1 MYNYNQTIRQLRGRF
16 SEPRVFSIFC
26 AKSERLSR
34 LKFACCLIII
44 NLTTLNA
51 FSQNNLKGYVQD
63 SRNNPIFAATILL
76 KHNPEQTTSTDLD
89 GKFVLQSKNLDN
101 DTLEVSYLGYKTLQI
116 ALSKIPNKDSILL
129 VLQGR
134 GNHLSEII
142 ITARTPISA
151 DFSAVQLT
159 KLDVYLNPAAQG
171 DPLKAISF
179 LPSSTTNDE
188 SANPSFR
195 GSSIDRTRVILNCVP
210 IYQPIRNAQ
219 INKVG
224 NFSIFS
230 PEIINKEY
238 AYASNPPL
246 TYGNTSSGLV
256 DITTL
261 NELPHNQLQFTAAVS
276 SLDVFLSQKIESN
289 SFVQIFGNYQ
299 FSGPFIS
306 LNQSNLHSLKSFE
319 TQDIAL
325 NYHLKA
331 SKRLEIN
338 SFNYFIN
345 EGYQANMESYTY
357 AGLSISARKR
367 FFSVNNLFYYTN
379 NGVLGVHIGFDR
391 ETKNFEFG
399 NIVSDKQSKL
409 NYASINYKYIASS
422 RCTLE
427 TGFSNDNQKV
437 AFDDIL
443 PSFYYAQSPKSPAY
457 PLASTIKNRNLEA
470 YLYSIWEVGSR
481 WNFFSGIRS
490 NIPNHGQTPYLSGQ
504 VGIKY
509 ETNHHQSLSLNL
521 GHYNSYSVPDYYQE
535 QFNLLKSDQISLEYH
550 YKRHST
556 LLTLATFYTRETGQ
570 EATEGIFNSQGV
582 NILGAEF
589 MLEQH
594 LHKYVKLTFANAYIN
609 KQKMVYGKSFASD
622 KSLNYFVKTS
632 ITYQNP
638 KLFSTSLTY
647 IGRPGTYYTPV
658 LSAYYDSL
666 TQFYRPVYNEQLYSN
681 QLGNY
686 NRFDISLSRYISLNK
701 ASLICFFSVNNIF
714 NTKNESNIIYSQNYT
729 QSSPDYYQRRIWFF
743 GIVWGLK
750 Y

>member
-1 MYNYNQTIRQLRGRF
+1 MIRQHANSGAIF
-16 SEPRVFSIFC
+16 WEQRVFSSFQAI
-26 AKSERLSR
+26 SGRLSR
-34 LKFACCLIII
+34 LKLACCLIII
-44 NLTTLNA
+44 NLAASTA

-63 SRNNPIFAATILL
+63 NRNNPIFAATVLL
-76 KHNPEQTTSTDLD
+76 KHDPQQTTSTDLD
-89 GKFVLQSKNLDN
+89 GKFTLHIKNTNN
-101 DTLEVSYLGYKTLQI
+101 DTLEVSFLGYKTQQI
-116 ALSKIPNKDSILL
+116 VLNQIFNKDSVII

-134 GNHLSEII
+134 GNHLSEVI

-195 GSSIDRTRVILNCVP
+195 GSSIDRTRVILNGVP

-256 DITTL
+256 DINTL

-289 SFVQIFGNYQ
+289 SFVQVFGNYQ

-306 LNQSNLHSLKSFE
+306 LNQSNLHSLKSFQ
-319 TQDIAL
+319 TQDLAF

-357 AGLSISARKR
+357 TGLFVSARKR

-379 NGVLGVHIGFDR
+379 NGVLGLHLGFDR
-391 ETKNFEFG
+391 EAKNFEFG
-399 NIVSDKQSKL
+399 NIVSDKQTKL

-422 RCTLE
+422 RCTIE

-437 AFDDIL
+437 TFDDIL
-443 PSFYYAQSPKSPAY
+443 PYFYYAQSPNSPAY

-470 YLYSIWEVGSR
+470 YLYSIWEIGSK

-490 NIPNHGQTPYLSGQ
+490 NIPNNEQSPYLSSQ

-509 ETNHHQSLSLNL
+509 ETNHHQALSLNL

-535 QFNLLKSDQISLEYH
+535 QFNLLKSDQISLDYH
-550 YKRHST
+550 YKRHKT
-556 LLTLATFYTRETGQ
+556 LLAMAAFYTRETGK
-570 EATEGIFNSQGV
+570 EATEGNGNSQGMT
-582 NILGAEF
+582 ILGTEL

-594 LHKYVKLTFANAYIN
+594 LHKYVKITFANAYIN
-609 KQKMVYGKSFASD
+609 KQTIVDGKSFQND
-622 KSLNYFVKTS
+622 KSLNYFIKTS

-647 IGRPGTYYTPV
+647 IGRPGTYYTPI
-658 LSAYYDSL
+658 LSANYDPL

-681 QLGNY
+681 QLGSY
-686 NRFDISLSRYISLNK
+686 NRFDISLSRYIALNK
-701 ASLICFFSVNNIF
+701 TSLICFFSINNIF
-714 NTKNESNIIYSQNYT
+714 NTKNESNILYSQNYT
-729 QSSPDYYQRRIWFF
+729 QISPDYYQRRIWFF
-743 GIVWGLK
+743 GFVWGLK